1 MRYIQCFSTVLL
13 LLLVIMGC
21 EIGNNAVELISLDAI
36 DSSNQVITSPVCQTG
51 DVMTF
56 YCEAQDGD
64 GDKLVYNWESSSG
77 SFSVDRDT
85 AWWTAPNRS
94 GFYHVI
100 CKVSDGVG
108 SSDAGSISIRVVG
121 GLLKGAVTNAVN
133 GEGVSNVAVTVGES
147 TGSTDENGDYSI
159 YSSFKSGEYDV
170 SGVHESFCPYS
181 GIFQVSEDYASDT
194 YTYNFSVSPIPEPGE
209 IRMVLNW
216 GAEPRDLDSHLKT
229 PEIDGQTYH
238 IMYSSR
244 GDATSPPYATLDID
258 DVDGYGPE
266 TITIK
271 QSFSGTYI
279 YYILHFGASPGA
291 GSFPSSGGTIQ
302 IYNSPDC
309 DGETFQVPNQG
320 NGRFWYVCDI
330 DGDTGDITIINQ
342 IQDSEPSP

>member
-13 LLLVIMGC
+13 VLLVIMGC
-21 EIGNNAVELISLDAI
+21 EIENNAVELISLEAI
-36 DSSNQVITSPVCQTG
+36 DSSNQVITSPVCQNG
-51 DVMTF
+51 DVMTLV
-56 YCEAQDGD
+56 CEAQDGD

-85 AWWTAPNRS
+85 AWWIAPNRS
-94 GFYHVI
+94 GFYHVT

-108 SSDAGSISIRVVG
+108 SPDAGSISIRVVG

-133 GEGVSNVAVTVGES
+133 GEGVSNVAVTIGES
-147 TGSTDENGDYSI
+147 TGSTDENGDNSI

-170 SGVHESFCPYS
+170 SGVHESFCPYN
-181 GIFQVSEDYASDT
+181 GIFQVSEDYSSDT

-229 PEIDGQTYH
+229 PEINGQTYH
-238 IMYSSR
+238 IMYSSP
-244 GDATSPPYATLDID
+244 GASTEPPYATLDID
-258 DVDGYGPE
+258 KVDGFGPE
-266 TITIK
+266 TVTIK
-271 QSFSGTYI
+271 QSFPGTYI
-279 YYILHFGASPGA
+279 YYIYQYSSA
-291 GSFPSSGGTIQ
+291 GSLTSSGGTIQ

-320 NGRFWYVCDI
+320 NGRYWYVCNI
-330 DGDTGDITIINQ
+330 DGDSGDITVINQ

>member
-1 MRYIQCFSTVLL
+1 MKYFQYYSTVLL
-13 LLLVIMGC
+13 GLLVIMGC
-21 EIGNNAVELISLDAI
+21 EIENNPVELISLAAI

-51 DVMTF
+51 DVMTL

-77 SFSVDRDT
+77 SLSVDRDT
-85 AWWTAPNRS
+85 ARWTAPNRS
-94 GFYHVI
+94 GFYHVT

-108 SSDAGSISIRVVG
+108 ASDAGNISIRVVG
-121 GLLKGAVTNAVN
+121 SLLKGTVTNAVN
-133 GEGVSNVAVTVGES
+133 GEGVSDVTVTVGGS
-147 TGSTDENGDYSI
+147 TGSTDENGDYTI
-159 YSSFKSGEYDV
+159 YSSFDSGEHDV
-170 SGVHESFCPYS
+170 SGVRESFCPYN

-194 YTYNFSVSPIPEPGE
+194 YTYNFSLSPIPEVGE

-229 PEIDGQTYH
+229 PEIDGQAYH
-238 IMYSSR
+238 ISYSNR
-244 GDATSPPYATLDID
+244 GNATSPPYATLDID
-258 DVDGYGPE
+258 KVDGYGPE
-266 TITIK
+266 TVTIK

-279 YYILHFGASPGA
+279 YYIYQYSSA
-291 GSFPSSGGTIQ
+291 GSLPSSGGTIQ

-330 DGDTGDITIINQ
+330 DGDSGDITIINQ